1 MVRKSFKW
9 YAGGFWLPHIHLNRS
24 YRDHLFRFLFKD
36 KRDLLE
42 LYNALNGSDYRDP
55 NALEI
60 VTLEDVIFLKMKN
73 DLSFIIGD
81 RLNLYEHQS
90 TKNPNMPLRG
100 FLYFARQYEGLV
112 AAGKRS
118 LYGNA
123 MVPLPTPKYVV
134 FYNGT
139 EELEDETT
147 LYLSDTFSEGRG
159 SGCLECRCMLL
170 NINRGHNRGLLEKCR
185 RLEEYSEFVSRIYDA
200 LSKGMSLKR
209 AIETAMDSCIEE
221 GILKDVLIRQK
232 TEVMHMLLTEFDE
245 KKYKR
250 SVYQDGYED
259 GVREGE
265 ISGFTK
271 GEASGFTKG
280 EASGLRKG
288 QAQGRE
294 DALRDLARKK
304 ASQGKDV
311 AIIAAELETDVETVE
326 RLLKEEC

>member
-123 MVPLPTPKYVV
+123 MVPLPTPQYVV

-147 LYLSDTFSEGRG
+147 LYLSDAFSEGRG

-170 NINRGHNRGLLEKCR
+170 NINRGHNRQLLEKCR

-259 GVREGE
+259 GE
-265 ISGFTK
+265 SAGFLK
-271 GEASGFTKG
+271 GKEA
-280 EASGLRKG
+280 GLRKG
-288 QAQGRE
+288 EAQGRE
-294 DALRDLARKK
+294 NALRDLARKK
-304 ASQGKDV
+304 AAQGKDM
-311 AIIAAELETDVETVE
+311 AAIAAELETDIPTVE
-326 RLLKEEC
+326 RLLRPASENP

>member
-9 YAGGFWLPHIHLNRS
+9 YAGGFWLPHIHLNRT

-36 KRDLLE
+36 KRD
-42 LYNALNGSDYRDP
+42 
-55 NALEI
+55 
-60 VTLEDVIFLKMKN
+60 
-73 DLSFIIGD
+73 
-81 RLNLYEHQS
+81 
-90 TKNPNMPLRG
+90 
-100 FLYFARQYEGLV
+100 
-112 AAGKRS
+112 
-118 LYGNA
+118 
-123 MVPLPTPKYVV
+123 
-134 FYNGT
+134 
-139 EELEDETT
+139 
-147 LYLSDTFSEGRG
+147 
-159 SGCLECRCMLL
+159 
-170 NINRGHNRGLLEKCR
+170 LLEKCR

-200 LSKGMSLKR
+200 LSKGMSLKH

-271 GEASGFTKG
+271 GE
-280 EASGLRKG
+280 EAGLRKG

-294 DALRDLARKK
+294 DALRELAQKK
-304 ASQGKDV
+304 APQGKDV
-311 AIIAAELETDVETVE
+311 ATIAAELETDVETIA
-326 RLLKEEC
+326 RLLEKETGI

>member
-36 KRDLLE
+36 KRE
-42 LYNALNGSDYRDP
+42 
-55 NALEI
+55 
-60 VTLEDVIFLKMKN
+60 
-73 DLSFIIGD
+73 
-81 RLNLYEHQS
+81 
-90 TKNPNMPLRG
+90 
-100 FLYFARQYEGLV
+100 
-112 AAGKRS
+112 
-118 LYGNA
+118 
-123 MVPLPTPKYVV
+123 
-134 FYNGT
+134 
-139 EELEDETT
+139 
-147 LYLSDTFSEGRG
+147 
-159 SGCLECRCMLL
+159 
-170 NINRGHNRGLLEKCR
+170 LLEKCR

-288 QAQGRE
+288 KAQGRE

-311 AIIAAELETDVETVE
+311 AIIAAELETDAETVE
-326 RLLKEEC
+326 RLLKEER

>member
-36 KRDLLE
+36 KRD
-42 LYNALNGSDYRDP
+42 
-55 NALEI
+55 
-60 VTLEDVIFLKMKN
+60 
-73 DLSFIIGD
+73 
-81 RLNLYEHQS
+81 
-90 TKNPNMPLRG
+90 
-100 FLYFARQYEGLV
+100 
-112 AAGKRS
+112 
-118 LYGNA
+118 
-123 MVPLPTPKYVV
+123 
-134 FYNGT
+134 
-139 EELEDETT
+139 
-147 LYLSDTFSEGRG
+147 
-159 SGCLECRCMLL
+159 
-170 NINRGHNRGLLEKCR
+170 LLEKCR

-271 GEASGFTKG
+271 GEEHKMRELIRAKAAKG
-280 EASGLRKG
+280 
-288 QAQGRE
+288 
-294 DALRDLARKK
+294 K
-304 ASQGKDV
+304 A
-311 AIIAAELETDVETVE
+311 IPTIAAELETDVETIKQF
-326 RLLKEEC
+326 LDLTSSDH

>member
-36 KRDLLE
+36 KRE
-42 LYNALNGSDYRDP
+42 
-55 NALEI
+55 
-60 VTLEDVIFLKMKN
+60 
-73 DLSFIIGD
+73 
-81 RLNLYEHQS
+81 
-90 TKNPNMPLRG
+90 
-100 FLYFARQYEGLV
+100 
-112 AAGKRS
+112 
-118 LYGNA
+118 
-123 MVPLPTPKYVV
+123 
-134 FYNGT
+134 
-139 EELEDETT
+139 
-147 LYLSDTFSEGRG
+147 
-159 SGCLECRCMLL
+159 
-170 NINRGHNRGLLEKCR
+170 LLEKCR

-200 LSKGMSLKR
+200 LNKGMSLKR

-271 GEASGFTKG
+271 GEEHKMRELIRAKAAKG
-280 EASGLRKG
+280 
-288 QAQGRE
+288 
-294 DALRDLARKK
+294 K
-304 ASQGKDV
+304 A
-311 AIIAAELETDVETVE
+311 IPTIAAELETDVETIKQF
-326 RLLKEEC
+326 LDLTSSDH

>member
-1 MVRKSFKW
+1 M
-9 YAGGFWLPHIHLNRS
+9 
-24 YRDHLFRFLFKD
+24 
-36 KRDLLE
+36 
-42 LYNALNGSDYRDP
+42 
-55 NALEI
+55 
-60 VTLEDVIFLKMKN
+60 
-73 DLSFIIGD
+73 
-81 RLNLYEHQS
+81 
-90 TKNPNMPLRG
+90 RG
-100 FLYFARQYEGLV
+100 FLYFARQHESLV

-123 MVPLPTPKYVV
+123 MVPLPTPQYVV

-139 EELEDETT
+139 EELEGETT
-147 LYLSDTFSEGRG
+147 LYLSGAFSEGRG

-170 NINRGHNRGLLEKCR
+170 NINRGHNRELLEKCR
-185 RLEEYSEFVSRIYDA
+185 RLEEYSEFVSHIYDA
-200 LSKGMSLKR
+200 ISKGMSLKR

-221 GILKDVLIRQK
+221 GILKGVLIRQK
-232 TEVMHMLLTEFDE
+232 TEVMHMLLTVFDE
-245 KKYKR
+245 KKYKT

-288 QAQGRE
+288 EAQGRE

-304 ASQGKDV
+304 ASRGKDV

-326 RLLKEEC
+326 RLLKEER

>member
-36 KRDLLE
+36 KRE
-42 LYNALNGSDYRDP
+42 
-55 NALEI
+55 
-60 VTLEDVIFLKMKN
+60 
-73 DLSFIIGD
+73 
-81 RLNLYEHQS
+81 
-90 TKNPNMPLRG
+90 
-100 FLYFARQYEGLV
+100 
-112 AAGKRS
+112 
-118 LYGNA
+118 
-123 MVPLPTPKYVV
+123 
-134 FYNGT
+134 
-139 EELEDETT
+139 
-147 LYLSDTFSEGRG
+147 
-159 SGCLECRCMLL
+159 
-170 NINRGHNRGLLEKCR
+170 LLEKCR
-185 RLEEYSEFVSRIYDA
+185 RLEEYSEFVSRIHDA
-200 LSKGMSLKR
+200 LGRGMSLKH

-280 EASGLRKG
+280 EASGFTKGEASGLRKG

-326 RLLKEEC
+326 RLLKEE

>member
-36 KRDLLE
+36 KRE
-42 LYNALNGSDYRDP
+42 
-55 NALEI
+55 
-60 VTLEDVIFLKMKN
+60 
-73 DLSFIIGD
+73 
-81 RLNLYEHQS
+81 
-90 TKNPNMPLRG
+90 
-100 FLYFARQYEGLV
+100 
-112 AAGKRS
+112 
-118 LYGNA
+118 
-123 MVPLPTPKYVV
+123 
-134 FYNGT
+134 
-139 EELEDETT
+139 
-147 LYLSDTFSEGRG
+147 
-159 SGCLECRCMLL
+159 
-170 NINRGHNRGLLEKCR
+170 LLEKCR

-271 GEASGFTKG
+271 G
-280 EASGLRKG
+280 
-288 QAQGRE
+288 RE

-311 AIIAAELETDVETVE
+311 AIIAAELETDAETVE
-326 RLLKEEC
+326 RLLKEER

>member
-9 YAGGFWLPHIHLNRS
+9 YAGGFWLPHIHLNRT

-36 KRDLLE
+36 KRE
-42 LYNALNGSDYRDP
+42 
-55 NALEI
+55 
-60 VTLEDVIFLKMKN
+60 
-73 DLSFIIGD
+73 
-81 RLNLYEHQS
+81 
-90 TKNPNMPLRG
+90 
-100 FLYFARQYEGLV
+100 
-112 AAGKRS
+112 
-118 LYGNA
+118 
-123 MVPLPTPKYVV
+123 
-134 FYNGT
+134 
-139 EELEDETT
+139 
-147 LYLSDTFSEGRG
+147 
-159 SGCLECRCMLL
+159 
-170 NINRGHNRGLLEKCR
+170 LLEKCR

-304 ASQGKDV
+304 AAQGKDMT
-311 AIIAAELETDVETVE
+311 AIAAELETDIPTVE
-326 RLLKEEC
+326 RLLNTASGNH

>member
-36 KRDLLE
+36 KRE
-42 LYNALNGSDYRDP
+42 
-55 NALEI
+55 
-60 VTLEDVIFLKMKN
+60 
-73 DLSFIIGD
+73 
-81 RLNLYEHQS
+81 
-90 TKNPNMPLRG
+90 
-100 FLYFARQYEGLV
+100 
-112 AAGKRS
+112 
-118 LYGNA
+118 
-123 MVPLPTPKYVV
+123 
-134 FYNGT
+134 
-139 EELEDETT
+139 
-147 LYLSDTFSEGRG
+147 
-159 SGCLECRCMLL
+159 
-170 NINRGHNRGLLEKCR
+170 LLEKCR

-200 LSKGMSLKR
+200 LNKGMSLKR

-271 GEASGFTKG
+271 GEEHKMRELIRAKAAKG
-280 EASGLRKG
+280 
-288 QAQGRE
+288 
-294 DALRDLARKK
+294 K
-304 ASQGKDV
+304 A
-311 AIIAAELETDVETVE
+311 IPTIAAELETDVETVK
-326 RLLKEEC
+326 RFLYLTSSDH

>member
-9 YAGGFWLPHIHLNRS
+9 YAVGFWLPHIHLNRS

-36 KRDLLE
+36 KRE
-42 LYNALNGSDYRDP
+42 
-55 NALEI
+55 
-60 VTLEDVIFLKMKN
+60 
-73 DLSFIIGD
+73 
-81 RLNLYEHQS
+81 
-90 TKNPNMPLRG
+90 
-100 FLYFARQYEGLV
+100 
-112 AAGKRS
+112 
-118 LYGNA
+118 
-123 MVPLPTPKYVV
+123 
-134 FYNGT
+134 
-139 EELEDETT
+139 
-147 LYLSDTFSEGRG
+147 
-159 SGCLECRCMLL
+159 
-170 NINRGHNRGLLEKCR
+170 LLEKCR
-185 RLEEYSEFVSRIYDA
+185 RLEEYSEFVSRIHDA
-200 LSKGMSLKR
+200 LGRGMSLKH

-250 SVYQDGYED
+250 SIYQDGYED

-288 QAQGRE
+288 RE

-311 AIIAAELETDVETVE
+311 AIIAAELETDAETVE
-326 RLLKEEC
+326 RLLKEER

>member
-36 KRDLLE
+36 KRD
-42 LYNALNGSDYRDP
+42 
-55 NALEI
+55 
-60 VTLEDVIFLKMKN
+60 
-73 DLSFIIGD
+73 
-81 RLNLYEHQS
+81 
-90 TKNPNMPLRG
+90 
-100 FLYFARQYEGLV
+100 
-112 AAGKRS
+112 
-118 LYGNA
+118 
-123 MVPLPTPKYVV
+123 
-134 FYNGT
+134 
-139 EELEDETT
+139 
-147 LYLSDTFSEGRG
+147 
-159 SGCLECRCMLL
+159 
-170 NINRGHNRGLLEKCR
+170 LLEKCR

-271 GEASGFTKG
+271 GEEHKMRELIRAKAAKG
-280 EASGLRKG
+280 
-288 QAQGRE
+288 
-294 DALRDLARKK
+294 K
-304 ASQGKDV
+304 A
-311 AIIAAELETDVETVE
+311 IPTIAAELETDVETVK
-326 RLLKEEC
+326 RFLDLTSSGH

>member
-36 KRDLLE
+36 KRE
-42 LYNALNGSDYRDP
+42 
-55 NALEI
+55 
-60 VTLEDVIFLKMKN
+60 
-73 DLSFIIGD
+73 
-81 RLNLYEHQS
+81 
-90 TKNPNMPLRG
+90 
-100 FLYFARQYEGLV
+100 
-112 AAGKRS
+112 
-118 LYGNA
+118 
-123 MVPLPTPKYVV
+123 
-134 FYNGT
+134 
-139 EELEDETT
+139 
-147 LYLSDTFSEGRG
+147 
-159 SGCLECRCMLL
+159 
-170 NINRGHNRGLLEKCR
+170 LLEKCR

-250 SVYQDGYED
+250 SIYQDGYED

-271 GEASGFTKG
+271 GEASVLPRAKHLVCAREGRMPCGISRAKKPPRARTWQLSPRNWKRT
-280 EASGLRKG
+280 RK
-288 QAQGRE
+288 Q
-294 DALRDLARKK
+294 
-304 ASQGKDV
+304 
-311 AIIAAELETDVETVE
+311 
-326 RLLKEEC
+326 

>member
-36 KRDLLE
+36 KRE
-42 LYNALNGSDYRDP
+42 
-55 NALEI
+55 
-60 VTLEDVIFLKMKN
+60 
-73 DLSFIIGD
+73 
-81 RLNLYEHQS
+81 
-90 TKNPNMPLRG
+90 
-100 FLYFARQYEGLV
+100 
-112 AAGKRS
+112 
-118 LYGNA
+118 
-123 MVPLPTPKYVV
+123 
-134 FYNGT
+134 
-139 EELEDETT
+139 
-147 LYLSDTFSEGRG
+147 
-159 SGCLECRCMLL
+159 
-170 NINRGHNRGLLEKCR
+170 LLEKCR

-250 SVYQDGYED
+250 SIYQDGYED

-271 GEASGFTKG
+271 
-280 EASGLRKG
+280 
-288 QAQGRE
+288 GRE

-311 AIIAAELETDVETVE
+311 AIIAAELETDAETVE
-326 RLLKEEC
+326 RLLKEER

>member
-1 MVRKSFKW
+1 MREVS
-9 YAGGFWLPHIHLNRS
+9 GFLTFISTVPTGIICS
-24 YRDHLFRFLFKD
+24 AFLFKD

-147 LYLSDTFSEGRG
+147 LYLSDAFSEGAGQRM
-159 SGCLECRCMLL
+159 SGVPL
-170 NINRGHNRGLLEKCR
+170 H
-185 RLEEYSEFVSRIYDA
+185 
-200 LSKGMSLKR
+200 
-209 AIETAMDSCIEE
+209 
-221 GILKDVLIRQK
+221 
-232 TEVMHMLLTEFDE
+232 
-245 KKYKR
+245 
-250 SVYQDGYED
+250 
-259 GVREGE
+259 
-265 ISGFTK
+265 
-271 GEASGFTKG
+271 
-280 EASGLRKG
+280 
-288 QAQGRE
+288 
-294 DALRDLARKK
+294 
-304 ASQGKDV
+304 
-311 AIIAAELETDVETVE
+311 AAEHQPGPQPGTAGEVQAAGRVLRVC
-326 RLLKEEC
+326 LPHL

>member
-9 YAGGFWLPHIHLNRS
+9 YAGGFWLPHIHLNRT

-36 KRDLLE
+36 KRE
-42 LYNALNGSDYRDP
+42 
-55 NALEI
+55 
-60 VTLEDVIFLKMKN
+60 
-73 DLSFIIGD
+73 
-81 RLNLYEHQS
+81 
-90 TKNPNMPLRG
+90 
-100 FLYFARQYEGLV
+100 
-112 AAGKRS
+112 
-118 LYGNA
+118 
-123 MVPLPTPKYVV
+123 
-134 FYNGT
+134 
-139 EELEDETT
+139 
-147 LYLSDTFSEGRG
+147 
-159 SGCLECRCMLL
+159 
-170 NINRGHNRGLLEKCR
+170 LLEKCR

-311 AIIAAELETDVETVE
+311 AIIAAELETDAETVE
-326 RLLKEEC
+326 RLLKEER

>member
-1 MVRKSFKW
+1 MHKI
-9 YAGGFWLPHIHLNRS
+9 AGFFWLPHIHLNRS

-55 NALEI
+55 NALESVI
-60 VTLEDVIFLKMKN
+60 LEDVIFLKMKH
-73 DLSFIIGD
+73 DLFFIIGD

-147 LYLSDTFSEGRG
+147 LYLSDAFSEGRG
-159 SGCLECRCMLL
+159 IWS
-170 NINRGHNRGLLEKCR
+170 
-185 RLEEYSEFVSRIYDA
+185 
-200 LSKGMSLKR
+200 
-209 AIETAMDSCIEE
+209 
-221 GILKDVLIRQK
+221 
-232 TEVMHMLLTEFDE
+232 
-245 KKYKR
+245 
-250 SVYQDGYED
+250 
-259 GVREGE
+259 
-265 ISGFTK
+265 
-271 GEASGFTKG
+271 
-280 EASGLRKG
+280 
-288 QAQGRE
+288 AQGRGAGPGGCPAGSRAQKSLPGQGRGNYRRGTGDGRGNSGAAFE
-294 DALRDLARKK
+294 RKTPITK
-304 ASQGKDV
+304 KQTK
-311 AIIAAELETDVETVE
+311 
-326 RLLKEEC
+326 